1 MADLGRVSTFLPT
14 IKCSMCH
21 QDIQIAQM
29 GEHVCDKLGDRK
41 LPLAVLATMY

>member
-29 GEHVCDKLGDRK
+29 GEHVCEKPRDRK
-41 LPLAVLATMY
+41 LPPDVLETMY